1 MRYMEYRVPSALEQ
15 IRRILAIPTKK
26 TDVRLVKH
34 LTAEELQFVLNS
46 PDPATRY
53 GIRDHAMLHLCFSGG
68 LRVSELI
75 GLRMDDLKLQPQAT
89 VLVHGKGRKQRCL
102 PLWKETATALRAW
115 LTIRGKSSYRVSAD
129 GVGLAGT
136 GVIRQNRLRS

>member
-53 GIRDHAMLHLCFSGG
+53 GIRDRAMLHLCFSGG

-89 VLVHGKGRKQRCL
+89 VLVHGKGRKQR
-102 PLWKETATALRAW
+102 
-115 LTIRGKSSYRVSAD
+115 
-129 GVGLAGT
+129 
-136 GVIRQNRLRS
+136 